1 MIKTKQ
7 ISVGSMQNFTYII
20 HDDKTKETLIVDPS
34 WDLDKIIDFISKN
47 NLKPI
52 NIVNTH
58 HHFDHT
64 LGNDMLSK
72 RLNVPIMQ
80 HPSSGISH
88 DIDIDEGDTI
98 RFGNSELSVW
108 HTPGHSQDGIC
119 LLNRQQNIIFTGDTL
134 FVGSCGRIDLPGG
147 NVNELYHSL
156 QRLSK
161 LDDAYTIYPGH
172 NYGTAATSTIKK
184 EKATNLIL
192 QPYTEQEFV
201 SILG

>member
-7 ISVGSMQNFTYII
+7 VSVGSMQNFTYII
-20 HDDKTKETLIVDPS
+20 HDDKTKKTLIVDPS
-34 WDLDKIIDFISKN
+34 WDLDKVIDFISKN

-64 LGNDMLSK
+64 LGNDALSK
-72 RLNVPIMQ
+72 RLKVPIMQ

-161 LDDAYTIYPGH
+161 LDDTYTIYPGH

>member
-20 HDDKTKETLIVDPS
+20 HDDKTKKTLIVDPS
-34 WDLDKIIDFISKN
+34 WDLDKVIDFISKN

-134 FVGSCGRIDLPGG
+134 FVGSCGRTDLPGG

-172 NYGTAATSTIKK
+172 NYGTTATSTIKK

>member
-7 ISVGSMQNFTYII
+7 VSVGSMQNFTYII
-20 HDDKTKETLIVDPS
+20 HDDKTKKTLIVDPS
-34 WDLDKIIDFISKN
+34 WDLDKVIDFISKN

-134 FVGSCGRIDLPGG
+134 FVGSCGRTDLPGG